1 MKKITASLLI
11 FVFLISGCSFN
22 VQVVT
27 PVPASVDSASETQ
40 AVEIPIS
47 TTPIVMVT
55 PDTGFTPTTSDPIF
69 FGGYTALDQAATL
82 GQSSFPAGTK
92 QVFAIMIYQNMR
104 ADLTIKREWYLDG
117 KIWLTREEPWD
128 FSKYGA
134 SGIMQDVSI
143 YDTEVG
149 LDSGAYQLRVYINN
163 VQQPIGN
170 DMATLNYLNFV
181 IQPYES
187 YTGVVSPDFQW
198 TAEIYGG
205 KRIVI
210 RDVNGSPKDL
220 YAGREIPYLTWFANS
235 RELLFVD
242 RDRSGQQPGTSI
254 GVRDNLWIAN
264 IQTGDS
270 HLLYE
275 SYTAFSG
282 HNGLMLS
289 TYEKYIVS
297 LEGSGYADAC
307 MVDSRLIFF
316 ELANDRRSVT
326 VIKQEQF
333 TGIPASSDG
342 SVYPMETGA
351 WEADNLFHVTLDG
364 TCGIDRAQLGQ
375 YVFNIS
381 ARTATKSS
389 TTSVPPIAGDL
400 GWGTIH
406 GKITDAVTGAPI
418 AGATVTCQHSSY
430 TSPAT
435 CSGNATTNADGAFI
449 FSNVFFHDTDTV
461 KLTVQAA
468 GYQSQEI
475 TQAGFTM
482 ADMEKHFALNKMS
495 SQ

>member
-1 MKKITASLLI
+1 MKKITAFLLI
-11 FVFLISGCSFN
+11 VVFLISGCSFN
-22 VQVVT
+22 VEVVT
-27 PVPASVDSASETQ
+27 PVPAPVDSGSETQ

-47 TTPIVMVT
+47 TAPTVIVT
-55 PDTGFTPTTSDPIF
+55 PDIGFTPTTSDPIF
-69 FGGYTALDQAATL
+69 FGAYTALDQAATP

-104 ADLTIKREWYLDG
+104 AGLTIKREWYLDG
-117 KIWLTREEPWD
+117 NIWLTREEPWD

-134 SGIMQDVSI
+134 SGTMQDVSI

-170 DMATLNYLNFV
+170 DTATLNYLNFV

-187 YTGVVSPDFQW
+187 YTGIVSPDLQW

-205 KRIVI
+205 RRIVI
-210 RDVNGSPKDL
+210 RDVHGTPKDL
-220 YAGREIPYLTWFANS
+220 YTGREIPYLTWFANS

-242 RDRSGQQPGTSI
+242 RDRSQQQSDTSI

-275 SYTAFSG
+275 GYTAFSS

-316 ELANDRRSVT
+316 ELANDRQSVT

-333 TGIPASSDG
+333 TGLPASSDG
-342 SVYPMETGA
+342 TVYPMDDGA

-364 TCGIDRAQLGQ
+364 TCAVDRASLGQ
-375 YVFNIS
+375 YMFNIS
-381 ARTATKSS
+381 ARTTTKSS
-389 TTSVPPIAGDL
+389 AASAPPTMGDL

-406 GKITDAVTGAPI
+406 GKITDAATGAPI
-418 AGATVTCQHSSY
+418 AGALVTCQHSSY

-435 CSGNATTNADGAFI
+435 CSGNAITNADGNFI
-449 FSNVFFHDTDTV
+449 FSDVFFHDTDSI
-461 KLTVQAA
+461 KLTVQAVS
-468 GYQSQEI
+468 YQSQEI
-475 TQAGFTM
+475 TQSFFTM
-482 ADMEKHFALNKMS
+482 ADMEKDFALSKA
-495 SQ
+495 Q